1 MLLLKTTDKLPILV
15 GFLNI
20 PLPGLPGYLG
30 EKILDYPGSQ
40 KSSNLE
46 TLISTFETTL
56 FSKEN

>member
-1 MLLLKTTDKLPILV
+1 LLLKTTDKLPILV

-20 PLPGLPGYLG
+20 PLPGYLG

-46 TLISTFETTL
+46 IMASFQ
-56 FSKEN
+56 KAR